1 MSNSPAGKTGRKK
14 EDLRMKRRLAL
25 FLAALLAALTLTGCG
40 GGDGYSGG
48 TDSAPAASESQTSYD
63 TGGGENWK
71 SEMMDFGFDA
81 PADAE
86 APEEPSA
93 APEEGESQTEDR
105 LANAK
110 MVYTAEIEAETQDY
124 DACTA
129 ALEDLV
135 DKLGGYLEYASADS
149 YGDGSRSASYT
160 VRVPAKEFRGFLKTV
175 GEISHVTSQS
185 RNADNISEMYYD
197 TESRLETQ
205 RTKMERL
212 QTLLAKAEH
221 MEDIIDL
228 ENAISET
235 EYQIEQLTGS
245 LRHYDSLVDFA
256 TIDVRLRE
264 VLRLT
269 TVEEAPPTFGSRL
282 GNAFADGLHGFGD
295 FLQDVA
301 IFLAYNWTWILIL
314 ALILLLVVKVSKRRQ
329 AQRAESFRGPKMGE
343 NRFFKQRGEE
353 PKNPDDK
360 QPKD

>member
-1 MSNSPAGKTGRKK
+1 
-14 EDLRMKRRLAL
+14 MKRGLAL
-25 FLAALLAALTLTGCG
+25 FLAALLTALTLTACG
-40 GGDGYSGG
+40 GGGGYSGG
-48 TDSAPAASESQTSYD
+48 SASSAPADSESQTAYD
-63 TGGGENWK
+63 GSGDEWK
-71 SEMMDFGFDA
+71 AEVREFGFDA
-81 PADAE
+81 PADAAGGSPAEPE
-86 APEEPSA
+86 ATTEEPR
-93 APEEGESQTEDR
+93 EDR
-105 LANAK
+105 LASAK
-110 MVYTAEIEAETQDY
+110 MVYTASIQAETQDY

-129 ALEDLV
+129 ALEELV
-135 DKLGGYLEYASADS
+135 DRLGGYLEYASSDS
-149 YGDGSRSASYT
+149 RGDGSRSASYT

-175 GEISHVTSQS
+175 GEISHVTSQDQ
-185 RNADNISEMYYD
+185 NAENISERYYD

-205 RTKMERL
+205 KTKMERL
-212 QTLLAKAEH
+212 QTLLSKAEN

-282 GNAFADGLHGFGD
+282 GNAFTDGLRGFGD

-301 IFLAYNWTWILIL
+301 VYLAYNWTWMVLL
-314 ALILLLVVKVSKRRQ
+314 ALVILLVVKVSKRRQ
-329 AQRAESFRGPKMGE
+329 AQRGETFRQSREAGGD
-343 NRFFKQRGEE
+343 FFKRKRKDE

-360 QPKD
+360 QP

>member
-1 MSNSPAGKTGRKK
+1 
-14 EDLRMKRRLAL
+14 MKRGLAL
-25 FLAALLAALTLTGCG
+25 FLAAALTALALTGCG

-48 TDSAPAASESQTSYD
+48 TDSAPSASESQTAYD

-71 SEMMDFGFDA
+71 SQTMEFGFDA

-93 APEEGESQTEDR
+93 APEEGQTEDR

-110 MVYTAEIEAETQDY
+110 MVYTAEIEAETTDF

-205 RTKMERL
+205 KTKMERL
-212 QTLLAKAEH
+212 QMLLAKAEN

-269 TVEEAPPTFGSRL
+269 TVEEAPPTFATRL
-282 GNAFADGLHGFGD
+282 GNAFVGGLQGFGD

-301 IFLAYNWTWILIL
+301 IYLAYNWTWMVLL
-314 ALILLLVVKVSKRRQ
+314 ALIVLLAVKASKRAQ
-329 AQRAESFRGPKMGE
+329 ARRRETFGGPGPFQEPRAKREG
-343 NRFFKQRGEE
+343 FFKRKKKDE

-360 QPKD
+360 QP